1 MLTLC
6 HILHA
11 RKLNTGAEIH
21 VIIKYTP
28 QKHNAIC
35 LIGNDFLPLKPI
47 LARIES
53 NNCDFYN
60 ECNICLISQDLV

>member
-1 MLTLC
+1 M
-6 HILHA
+6 
-11 RKLNTGAEIH
+11 
-21 VIIKYTP
+21 
-28 QKHNAIC
+28 KHNAIC

-60 ECNICLISQDLV
+60 ECNICLVSQDLV